1 MDLYPRVFRWIAYL
15 LPLKRG
21 FSLEYRSANRDIML
35 ELLDGSIGI
44 FQHILSL
51 PPDSARS
58 ALLSEGHDAISNI
71 MTIWLHWP
79 ELLAETKTKKDED
92 RRSRCIQLPQSLWKA
107 LGQTDDDNA
116 LIATFF
122 LRAVSHKPT
131 RLFKFIERQLHEAN
145 LRLAR
150 DDDSAWADATS
161 FVVIST
167 LLLLL
172 YCDLGMRL
180 VPGGMVYSMT
190 VFTRLAV
197 AKRPHLSEIC
207 LRLLNILCAN
217 DSRALST
224 APTCGIFSLL
234 PQLHAAHLCLEDSLT
249 KLRGLISGA
258 LSFPKSVELFSAHAA
273 MSDLVRQSWVLP
285 EENELRELAERR
297 KALLSVASQD
307 WEANCSYWKVH
318 KQRCR
323 LLKEGS
329 DPEIGALHA
338 RDAHFMERIVKD
350 YLRER
355 WEEISAKVD
364 VDSTK
369 TVLLELDITSE
380 ARVLNLILVDR
391 PSFDVHAPIVKAFY
405 CKRGSRRSC
414 AFVFVNDGM
423 AHDDQEQAL
432 ESVEFPLRLFDDDVV
447 GQQAAE

>member
-1 MDLYPRVFRWIAYL
+1 
-15 LPLKRG
+15 
-21 FSLEYRSANRDIML
+21 ML
-35 ELLDGSIGI
+35 ELLDGSIDI

-51 PPDSARS
+51 PSDRARS
-58 ALLSEGHDAISNI
+58 ALLSEGHGAIGDI
-71 MTIWLHWP
+71 VTIWLHWP
-79 ELLAETKTKKDED
+79 ELLSETKPRKDEE

-107 LGQTDDDNA
+107 LGQTDDDNV
-116 LIATFF
+116 IATFF

-167 LLLLL
+167 FLLL
-172 YCDLGMRL
+172 YRDLGMRL

-190 VFTRLAV
+190 IFTRLAA

-224 APTCGIFSLL
+224 ALTCGIFSLL
-234 PQLHAAHLCLEDSLT
+234 AQLHAANLFHEDSLT
-249 KLRGLISGA
+249 KLRELISGA
-258 LSFPKSVELFSAHAA
+258 LSFPKSVELFSAPAA

-297 KALLSVASQD
+297 QALLQVALQD
-307 WEANCSYWKVH
+307 WEANV
-318 KQRCR
+318 RCCNPSTLGCAAVLAGRRSIAR
-323 LLKEGS
+323 LPVNAQIE
-329 DPEIGALHA
+329 GALHA

-364 VDSTK
+364 EDKTK
-369 TVLLELDITSE
+369 MVLLELDITSE
-380 ARVLNLILVDR
+380 ARFLNLTLVDFGLALTSTR
-391 PSFDVHAPIVKAFY
+391 PS
-405 CKRGSRRSC
+405 
-414 AFVFVNDGM
+414 
-423 AHDDQEQAL
+423 
-432 ESVEFPLRLFDDDVV
+432 
-447 GQQAAE
+447 

>member
-1 MDLYPRVFRWIAYL
+1 MGIPGAKTASKEFRASIKEAIRLIKAGGLQRLLDAPPDKPLADFLGSLGCNEVCTQLYTLAMLADIVRRGHPALWVLPDPMDLYPRVFRWIACL

-21 FSLEYRSANRDIML
+21 FSMEYRSVNRDIML

-51 PPDSARS
+51 PLDRARS
-58 ALLSEGHDAISNI
+58 ALLSEGHDAIGDI
-71 MTIWLHWP
+71 
-79 ELLAETKTKKDED
+79 
-92 RRSRCIQLPQSLWKA
+92 SLWKA

-122 LRAVSHKPT
+122 LHKPT

-150 DDDSAWADATS
+150 DDDTAWADATS
-161 FVVIST
+161 FVIIST
-167 LLLLL
+167 LLLL
-172 YCDLGMRL
+172 YRDLGMRL

-190 VFTRLAV
+190 IFTRLAA

-224 APTCGIFSLL
+224 ALTCGIFSLL
-234 PQLHAAHLCLEDSLT
+234 AQLHAAHLCHEDSLT

-258 LSFPKSVELFSAHAA
+258 LSFPKSVELFFAHAA
-273 MSDLVRQSWVLP
+273 MSNLVRQSWVLP

-297 KALLSVASQD
+297 QALLQVASQD
-307 WEANCSYWKVH
+307 WEANVRCCNPNCSYWKLH
-318 KQRCR
+318 EQRCG
-323 LLKEGS
+323 LVIGEL
-329 DPEIGALHA
+329 DPEIGALRA
-338 RDAHFMERIVKD
+338 RDAHFMEHIVKN

-364 VDSTK
+364 VDRTK
-369 TVLLELDITSE
+369 TVLLELDI
-380 ARVLNLILVDR
+380 
-391 PSFDVHAPIVKAFY
+391 PS
-405 CKRGSRRSC
+405 KRG
-414 AFVFVNDGM
+414 F
-423 AHDDQEQAL
+423 
-432 ESVEFPLRLFDDDVV
+432 
-447 GQQAAE
+447 